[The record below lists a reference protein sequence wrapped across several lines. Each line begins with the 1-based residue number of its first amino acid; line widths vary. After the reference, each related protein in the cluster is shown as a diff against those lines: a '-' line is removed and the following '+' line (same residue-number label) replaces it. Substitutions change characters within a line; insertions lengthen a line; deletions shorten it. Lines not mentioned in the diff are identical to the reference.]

1 MQETWVWSLGQED
14 PLEMG
19 MATHSIILAWRI
31 QWTEEP
37 GRLQFM
43 GLQRVG
49 HNWAPMYMFRSVA
62 WRWNKNE
69 SLSKGGEKQ
78 QGLHTAV
85 REAVGGGVD

>member
-1 MQETWVWSLGQED
+1 MQEMQFPSLGRENS
-14 PLEMG
+14 LEEEM
-19 MATHSIILAWRI
+19 TIYFSILAWRI

-49 HNWAPMYMFRSVA
+49 HNWAPMCMFRSVA
-62 WRWNKNE
+62 WRWNKSE